1 MVGVHIPQRSARTG
15 GGWFY
20 KRAVL
25 CLLVSAVVLS
35 TSTIILSLR
44 LTNTRGD
51 SEFQTVRPPS
61 KVGREGNKPRS
72 SVSVADRAKI
82 TERIPNDDSSDRS
95 NSNVSPPKM
104 TSMQQFQSI
113 RGATQE
119 TRNSETYKPVKSGK
133 RLLTYKRFG
142 GRLNNQ
148 LFQFITA
155 LQHAKVLK
163 RTFVVPDEVREV
175 DWTGMFDTALG
186 IWDIDRLNEAYD
198 IDWESGLSQD
208 FKMSIPEECV
218 LTPIEGRELLN
229 GGPQLWEE
237 WDSRCPDVIDLAGNT
252 GLLFCKQ
259 QHQFCGDSEAQLEA
273 YQIYSHFSLSPS
285 LLQHI
290 PSKKEEFRGKGYD
303 ELAIHSRRAGEGM
316 YNSEMCVNGNS
327 RTCKGHVN
335 KHGYCD
341 KRTMKGNCAIWLD
354 IDYQIKSRKFL
365 KKNERDYRFVL
376 ASDGTHDWSIDFDG
390 QFIVANN
397 TDWLLDLDN
406 RINGEIENGKSI
418 NRMAVSSFAIHQLS
432 RGKDLSPLK
441 STLDALTATLLD
453 LFSLVDSKYLLGG
466 YYSTLS
472 LNACFLRGLD
482 RMYDSNMCWM
492 LMHPTSKFAVPPE
505 EDVVHLNEKDS
516 MPPALMSDVEHAFVR
531 SNDGNFIAI
540 DRYLIQVKQNK
551 RRKAKEVI
559 GVLGDGL
566 IPLTIEKNEKGEEN
580 IRTDLK
586 CSYGSDQSPA
596 KVILMSGGNSY
607 HETYYTN
614 GEKYNTPFSTNGDRF
629 RTLLIL
635 CEELTYDKSLSRH
648 PPLILSSDDGKFH
661 LKIGSSFAR
670 PIAQPRGRNLN
681 GSSARAPANQP
692 PDDEDSKKKVVHCLN
707 PIYGLKN
714 PRWLIEYLEYH
725 IAIGVDHFH
734 IYNVDMHSPDVQK
747 VLETYRQWNL
757 VTRHDWSGKASG
769 KYTTRITYEHA
780 KWAAQTDCAL
790 RSRGL
795 YDYALFSDI
804 DEVAMGGD
812 EGLTPALEM
821 CEQAHA
827 DRGVIGC
834 SFNSNTVSSVFTKL
848 TADEEVKMKDKLL
861 LERYNHMELKPF
873 CPSNCRCLGKNCSEM
888 TRKYHYGRQKY
899 MVNMH
904 DLTIPPRPLWTHAIS
919 GDYDEMDRI
928 MEQLPDDV
936 FHIRHYQGHWLKN
949 RNLLDKMEE
958 KYAPLPKQFIDILR
972 ETISKAPLR
981 RSYEQAREDFPSG
994 LDWITPVERPAKYH
1008 NDILLA

>member
-1 MVGVHIPQRSARTG
+1 MVSVHVPQRRART

-25 CLLVSAVVLS
+25 CLLISALVLS
-35 TSTIILSLR
+35 ISTIILSER
-44 LTNTRGD
+44 LTNTHYGD
-51 SEFQTVRPPS
+51 SEFQTVRSPR
-61 KVGREGNKPRS
+61 KFGREANKES
-72 SVSVADRAKI
+72 SRVADRLKI
-82 TERIPNDDSSDRS
+82 TKRTPDDDSSNRS
-95 NSNVSPPKM
+95 NSNVSQPK
-104 TSMQQFQSI
+104 TSMQHFQSI
-113 RGATQE
+113 QGATLE
-119 TRNSETYKPVKSGK
+119 TKNSVTYQPVKTGK

-175 DWTGMFDTALG
+175 DWTGMFDTAFG
-186 IWDIDRLNEAYD
+186 IWDIDRLNDAYD
-198 IDWESGLSQD
+198 IDWTSGLSRD
-208 FKMSIPEECV
+208 FQMSIPEECV
-218 LTPIEGRELLN
+218 LTPFEGRQLLN

-290 PSKKEEFRGKGYD
+290 PSTKEEFRGKGYD

-316 YNSEMCVNGNS
+316 YNWEMCVKGNS
-327 RTCKGHVN
+327 RTCKGHVRD
-335 KHGYCD
+335 HGYCD

-354 IDYQIKSRKFL
+354 IDYQIKSKKFL
-365 KKNERDYRFVL
+365 KKNEADYRFVL
-376 ASDGTHDWSIDFDG
+376 ASDGTHDWNIDFGG

-397 TDWLLDLDN
+397 TNWLLNLDK

-418 NRMAVSSFAIHQLS
+418 TQLSVSSFARDKLS
-432 RGKDLSPLK
+432 RGTDLLPLK

-472 LNACFLRGLD
+472 LNACFLRGLE

-492 LMHPTSKFAVPPE
+492 LMHPNSQVAVPPK
-505 EDVVHLNEKDS
+505 EDVVHLNEKDG

-531 SNDGNFIAI
+531 SNDGNFVAI
-540 DRYLIQVKQNK
+540 DRYLIQYKKNN
-551 RRKAKEVI
+551 RGRKATQVI

-580 IRTDLK
+580 IRADFK

-596 KVILMSGGNSY
+596 KVILMNGDDSY
-607 HETYYTN
+607 HETYYKN
-614 GEKYNTPFSTNGDRF
+614 GEQYKTPFSTNGNRF

-635 CEELTYDKSLSRH
+635 CEELRYDNSLSRH
-648 PPLILSSDDGKFH
+648 PPLILSSDDEKFH

-670 PIAQPRGRNLN
+670 PIAQPRGRHLN
-681 GSSARAPANQP
+681 GSSVGARANQP
-692 PDDEDSKKKVVHCLN
+692 SDDEVNKKKVVHCIN
-707 PIYGLKN
+707 PIYGLKD
-714 PRWLIEYLEYH
+714 PKWLIEYLEYH

-747 VLETYRQWNL
+747 VLETYRNWDFI
-757 VTRHDWSGKASG
+757 TRHDWSAKASG

-780 KWAAQTDCAL
+780 KWGAQTDCAL
-790 RSRGL
+790 RSRGI

-821 CEQAHA
+821 CEQAHK

-848 TADEEVKMKDKLL
+848 TDDEELKVKDKLL
-861 LERYNHMELKPF
+861 LERFNHMEVKPF

-904 DLTIPPRPLWTHAIS
+904 DLSIPPRPLWTHAIS

-928 MEQLPDDV
+928 IEQLPDDV

-949 RNLLDKMEE
+949 RKLLDKMEE
-958 KYAPLPKQFIDILR
+958 KYAPLPKQFIDLIR
-972 ETISKAPLR
+972 ETIFKGSLR
-981 RSYEQAREDFPSG
+981 RSYEQAKEDFSGG

-1008 NDILLA
+1008 NNILLA